1 METINMKKLVTGS
14 MDEVID
20 RLTEALKAEGFGIL
34 TRIDFDQKIREK
46 LGEEMRPVVIL
57 GACNPK
63 LAFEAYKM
71 NPDVTGLLPCN
82 AVVRE
87 MEQGKASV
95 ELIKPTSMMEA
106 LKDKKL
112 TELSKPA
119 DEILEKVLKSL

>member
-34 TRIDFDQKIREK
+34 TRIDCDQKIREK